1 MLVNISNREGFV
13 SKFLT
18 PITKL
23 SESACITIHRDKITS
38 LTTNSDNSL
47 ILHLSHKQD
56 NPSLSE
62 NDKIVLNVPN
72 ISRFVNL
79 FSCITDDSTELDYA
93 DNCVV
98 CRSGDLKFRY
108 HLLEDGILKVPTV
121 NIQKIKEL
129 NFDTTFYLQKDNILQ
144 LLKASTFTTDT
155 DKLYISTND
164 TKVYGELT
172 DKQQAN
178 VDSFQQ
184 PIAMSYS
191 GTDISTPMS
200 INFELI
206 RVIGSLRLNRDC
218 KTVIH
223 INNEN
228 SVFLFDI
235 TCGDNKLQY
244 ITSAYAE

>member
-1 MLVNISNREGFV
+1 MLISIQNRESFI

-23 SESACITIHRDKITS
+23 SESACISVHPDKITS

-47 ILHLSHKQD
+47 ILHVTHTQ
-56 NPSLSE
+56 PSTVT
-62 NDKIVLNVPN
+62 DKVILNVPN

-79 FSCITDDSTELDYA
+79 FSCITSDESDLDFNE
-93 DNCVV
+93 NCVV
-98 CRSGDLKFRY
+98 CKAGDLKFKY
-108 HLLEDGILKVPTV
+108 HLLEDGILKVPSI
-121 NIQKIKEL
+121 NIQKIKDL
-129 NFDTTFYLQKDNILQ
+129 KFDTTFYLQKDNILQ

-155 DKLYISTND
+155 DKLYISTDD

-178 VDSFQQ
+178 VDSFKQ
-184 PIAMSYS
+184 PISMSYDGLS
-191 GTDISTPMS
+191 IPTPIS

-206 RVIGSLRLNRDC
+206 RVIGSLRLNREC
-218 KTVIH
+218 KTVVH

-228 SVFLFDI
+228 KVFIFDI